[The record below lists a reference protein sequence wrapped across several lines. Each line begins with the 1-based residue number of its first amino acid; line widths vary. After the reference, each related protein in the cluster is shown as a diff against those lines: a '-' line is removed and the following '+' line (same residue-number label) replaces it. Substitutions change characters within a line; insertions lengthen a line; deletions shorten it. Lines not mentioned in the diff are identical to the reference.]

1 MDSVENVSNWD
12 FVQEF
17 KDRARGLFRERCA
30 SQGVSQ
36 ADADARFLVV
46 GEELSEPLALVT
58 EQRLDGVWND
68 TFRSLVRSII
78 IGEGDDPTFEWNAR
92 NAIDCR
98 NLGFTDGTQAVNY
111 ITSHDVEGFRR
122 ERLDNFLL
130 NNQLQGDFQKRVQLA
145 FVCLLTAVGVQNDP
159 CGRGVRRPA

>member
-17 KDRARGLFRERCA
+17 KDRARDLFRERSA

-58 EQRLDGVWND
+58 EQRLDGLWND

-78 IGEGDDPTFEWNAR
+78 IGEGDDPTFEWNVR

-98 NLGFTDGTQAVNY
+98 NLGFRDGTQAVNY
-111 ITSHDVEGFRR
+111 ITSHDAEGFRR
-122 ERLDNFLL
+122 ERLYNFLL